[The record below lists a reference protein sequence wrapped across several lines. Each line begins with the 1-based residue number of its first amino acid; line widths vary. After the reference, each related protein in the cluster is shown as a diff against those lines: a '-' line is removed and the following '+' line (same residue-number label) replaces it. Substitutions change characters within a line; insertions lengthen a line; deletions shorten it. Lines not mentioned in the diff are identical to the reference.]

1 MMATY
6 GGKVKV
12 GKVRCLFQPP
22 PLGSFFILLMSIFTS
37 HNQKRHP
44 ARSKSFFLFLDK
56 KDQMEIIIQ
65 ETDQDILEILKYA
78 LEQEGYQ
85 VYALL
90 DSTADFIGLIEQH
103 RPHVVM
109 LDFRLDGK
117 ICLTILERIKDIYP
131 HLPVIA
137 MSCNHNIN
145 NEYSAF
151 GFDDYIPKPFDLD
164 HLYLTLRKYIP
175 KNISKEVVIEVLK
188 KATSV

>member
-1 MMATY
+1 
-6 GGKVKV
+6 
-12 GKVRCLFQPP
+12 
-22 PLGSFFILLMSIFTS
+22 
-37 HNQKRHP
+37 
-44 ARSKSFFLFLDK
+44 
-56 KDQMEIIIQ
+56 MEIIIQ
-65 ETDQDILEILKYA
+65 ETDQDILDILKYV

-85 VYALL
+85 VYALT
-90 DSTADFIGLIEQH
+90 DSDADFLCLIAQH

-117 ICLTILERIKDIYP
+117 ICLTILERIKEKYP

-145 NEYSAF
+145 DEYSIF

-175 KNISKEVVIEVLK
+175 KNVSKEAVIEVLK
-188 KATSV
+188 KAASA

>member
-1 MMATY
+1 
-6 GGKVKV
+6 
-12 GKVRCLFQPP
+12 
-22 PLGSFFILLMSIFTS
+22 
-37 HNQKRHP
+37 
-44 ARSKSFFLFLDK
+44 
-56 KDQMEIIIQ
+56 MEIILQ
-65 ETDQDILEILKYA
+65 ETDQDILEILKYV

-90 DSTADFIGLIEQH
+90 DSDADFLALIEEH

-117 ICLTILERIKDIYP
+117 ISLEILGIIKAKYP

-145 NEYSAF
+145 DEYSKI

-164 HLYLTLRKYIP
+164 HLYLTIRKYIP
-175 KNISKEVVIEVLK
+175 KNVPKEVIIGGLK
-188 KATSV
+188 KASA

>member
-1 MMATY
+1 
-6 GGKVKV
+6 
-12 GKVRCLFQPP
+12 
-22 PLGSFFILLMSIFTS
+22 
-37 HNQKRHP
+37 
-44 ARSKSFFLFLDK
+44 
-56 KDQMEIIIQ
+56 MEIIIQ
-65 ETDQDILEILKYA
+65 ETDQDILDVLKYA

-90 DSTADFIGLIEQH
+90 DSEVDFIGLIEKH

-117 ICLTILERIKDIYP
+117 VCLTILEKIKAKYP

-145 NEYSAF
+145 DVYNAF

-175 KNISKEVVIEVLK
+175 KNVSKEAVIEVLK
-188 KATSV
+188 KAASA